1 MNKHWIRLGMVA
13 LLLGSMQISQP
24 MQAQEV
30 AREAKLHTYVMENP
44 YDVPEIK
51 APKGKKV
58 KNVVLMIGDATT
70 VVANSYCAIDY
81 AYLHRFSESHDVF
94 VDAVVDDFF
103 EKDIYTIIMS
113 GAVASLADI
122 HSRTRPDMIV
132 PL

>member
-58 KNVVLMIGDATT
+58 KNVVLMIGDGTQPMKT
-70 VVANSYCAIDY
+70 KMPISP
-81 AYLHRFSESHDVF
+81 
-94 VDAVVDDFF
+94 
-103 EKDIYTIIMS
+103 
-113 GAVASLADI
+113 
-122 HSRTRPDMIV
+122 TRIQKV
-132 PL
+132 WERLGIS